1 MSEQIDRLKLQV
13 GRTVHRIT
21 ALLDDF
27 DSLQDAV
34 GGSLPSMQSA
44 SEAERL
50 EITAGLLGFDADL
63 PDRLRRTA
71 VSLAELVALLDQ
83 ADEAEGWLRR
93 RLKDLKP

>member
-13 GRTVHRIT
+13 GRTVRRIT
-21 ALLDDF
+21 ALLDF
-27 DSLQDAV
+27 DSLQDGV
-34 GGSLPSMQSA
+34 GRSLQSRESA
-44 SEAERL
+44 SEAEKL

-71 VSLAELVALLDQ
+71 LSLAELLALLDQ